1 MSTSS
6 SNHKICTLNF
16 DRVIARRGITDV
28 LTPVR
33 PSNTAELLELIGDIP
48 QSTHSNEE
56 NRDIVVLDNE
66 IRNFIQDGAAAKKR
80 ARPWACFTKF

>member
-1 MSTSS
+1 M
-6 SNHKICTLNF
+6 NF

-28 LTPVR
+28 LTPAR
-33 PSNTAELLELIGDIP
+33 PSNTAELLELIGEIP

-66 IRNFIQDGAAAKKR
+66 IRNFIPDSYLGLD
-80 ARPWACFTKF
+80 FG